1 MNKLSLSTRLIVLLA
16 IGQTVLV
23 VVGFAAW
30 ALFATLLTFG
40 DLASDTSR
48 ALVAAA
54 LRSEDDSLRIV
65 STPKLAT
72 YAQKRPAL
80 RYAAFHA
87 GVALG
92 GSDPG
97 LAGTLDALAPLMVRN
112 KGIIDLV
119 VEDGSATVRVSSV
132 PSDFGDIVVAT
143 VGDSFGID
151 DVRNFVTVYVPHLMG
166 IFAPALLVAI
176 AIVLVVVR
184 LTMRPLIEAA
194 RSAES
199 IDVANIDKR
208 FDVGTMPHE
217 TRAFGT
223 AINRLLAR
231 LEMGIERQ
239 RLFMANAAHELRTPI
254 AVLDAKIDALVDP
267 VPRRDIKPAMRRLAG
282 LLNQLLAATR
292 IAHEDTALRE
302 EVDLVAIAR
311 GVVADCAPLALRQNR
326 TIEFE
331 AALDR
336 APVHGSAQALASC
349 IANIVDN
356 ALHVEPAGGTVRVAV
371 RTAPTRGVFLVDIC
385 DHGPGIASE
394 DRRYVFDPFWRKD
407 EQRQGS
413 GLGLFISADIAA
425 RHGGAVQIVDLPGWS
440 TVFQVE
446 LPSI

>member
-1 MNKLSLSTRLIVLLA
+1 MTKLSLSARLIVLLA
-16 IGQTVLV
+16 IGQTILV

-30 ALFATLLTFG
+30 AFFATLLTFG

-48 ALVAAA
+48 TLVAAA
-54 LRSEDDSLRIV
+54 LQSEGDSLRIV
-65 STPKLAT
+65 STPKLAA
-72 YAQKRPAL
+72 YAQKRPDL
-80 RYAAFHA
+80 RYAAFRA

-97 LAGTLDALAPLMVRN
+97 LASTLDALAPLMVRN
-112 KGIIDLV
+112 KGILDIV
-119 VEDGSATVRVSSV
+119 VDDGNATVRLSSV
-132 PSDFGDIVVAT
+132 PSDYGDIVVAT

-151 DVRNFVTVYVPHLMG
+151 DVGTFVTTFVPHLMG
-166 IFAPALLVAI
+166 IFAPALLVAT
-176 AIVLVVVR
+176 AIVLIVVR

-199 IDVANIDKR
+199 IDVANIGRR

-217 TRAFGT
+217 ARAFGT
-223 AINRLLAR
+223 AINRLLSR
-231 LEMGIERQ
+231 LETGIARQ

-254 AVLDAKIDALVDP
+254 AVLEAKIDALVDP
-267 VPRRDIKPAMRRLAG
+267 APRRDLKPAMRRLAG

-292 IAHEDTALRE
+292 IAHEDTTLGE
-302 EVDLVAIAR
+302 EIDLVATAR

-326 TIEFE
+326 AIEFD

-336 APVHGSAQALASC
+336 APVRGSAQALASC

-371 RTAPTRGVFLVDIC
+371 RAAPTRGNLLVEIC
-385 DHGPGIASE
+385 DHGPGIANE
-394 DRRYVFDPFWRKD
+394 DRRYVFDPFWRKN

-440 TVFQVE
+440 TVFQIE
-446 LPSI
+446 LPSA